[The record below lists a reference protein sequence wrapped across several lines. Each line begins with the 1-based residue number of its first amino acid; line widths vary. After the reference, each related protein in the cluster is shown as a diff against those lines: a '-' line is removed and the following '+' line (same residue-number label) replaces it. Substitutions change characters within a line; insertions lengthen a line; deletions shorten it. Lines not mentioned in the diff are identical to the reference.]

1 MASKTILLV
10 EDDQDILKL
19 LQDSFEE
26 KGINVVAC
34 GHPQLALKV
43 INKFKFDCIVSDI
56 IMPEM
61 DGISLVKKI
70 KENHIIPFLFF
81 ITAYSECNRDELN
94 KLNPN
99 AIIFKPFDI
108 DETTTLIK
116 TVISKN

>member
-1 MASKTILLV
+1 MTNKTILLV

-26 KGINVVAC
+26 RGINVVAC

-43 INKFKFDCIVSDI
+43 INQFKFDCIVSDI
-56 IMPEM
+56 IMPEI
-61 DGISLVKKI
+61 DGISLVKRI
-70 KENHIIPFLFF
+70 KENHSIPYLFF
-81 ITAYSECNRDELN
+81 ITAYNDCNREELN

-108 DETTTLIK
+108 DETTSLIK
-116 TVISKN
+116 SIITKN